1 LADLVD
7 VAVWVQSDFDEARR
21 LGVSRDV
28 VDQGL
33 DPVVALQYWREWE
46 AEEVPF
52 LVDDRPWERADF
64 IVASAPILAH
74 DPRTEVV
81 ITPPLRDAASPEFRH
96 SP

>member
-1 LADLVD
+1 MLWSGSSPTLT
-7 VAVWVQSDFDEARR
+7 QARR
-21 LGVSRDV
+21 LGVGRDV

-64 IVASAPILAH
+64 IVASAPVLAH
-74 DPRTEVV
+74 DPGTEVV
-81 ITPPLRDAASPEFRH
+81 IAPPLRDAASPEFRH
-96 SP
+96 AP